1 MAPTLIEIL
10 KGSGSTNTPTTNTN
24 DTTTT
29 NDTTNTKD
37 TTNTTNLTNW
47 TIYDIINMSLNII
60 IIILLL
66 CLFLKNKMRRVAEN
80 AREETRVARE
90 AREARENQF
99 HYNQARN
106 LLTRELNRNNRISF
120 Y

>member
-29 NDTTNTKD
+29 NDTTKT
-37 TTNTTNLTNW
+37 LTNW

-80 AREETRVARE
+80 AREETRVANE

-106 LLTRELNRNNRISF
+106 QQK
-120 Y
+120 